1 MRGSGGGPKTDKGK
15 AISSRNALKH
25 GITSP
30 HPVIIEGIE
39 TEAAWQR
46 FRDGIVASL
55 APEGDLEH
63 ELAERIAF
71 LLWRLRRVRHHE
83 TAVLNHQV
91 WNTETNLAVAEAY
104 AQGTLS
110 KGDLP
115 EIDPRKVFGYQQLR
129 IIPDSLSIDRVIR
142 YETHIHRLWL
152 QTQHELEALQARRR
166 GEQTH
171 LARLDISSPPAG

>member
-1 MRGSGGGPKTDKGK
+1 MRGANGGPRTAKGK
-15 AISSRNALKH
+15 AVSSRNALKH
-25 GITSP
+25 GIMSP
-30 HPVIIEGIE
+30 HPVIIEGME
-39 TEAAWQR
+39 TMAGWQR
-46 FRDGIVASL
+46 FLDGIVESL

-91 WNTETNLAVAEAY
+91 LKTADDLYLADAYLDGPKVETP
-104 AQGTLS
+104 
-110 KGDLP
+110 DP
-115 EIDPRKVFGYQQLR
+115 DPRRVQASQQLR
-129 IIPDSLSIDRVIR
+129 IIPDALSIDRVIR
-142 YETHIHRLWL
+142 YETHLHRLWL
-152 QTQHELEALQARRR
+152 QTLHELEALQSRRR